1 MELETKLK
9 RLLMGLGCL
18 LAIVSCAQSSTQ
30 TVTVFA
36 ASSLQEVYQQLGSE
50 FTQSH
55 PAYKLI
61 FSFDSSTQLARQI
74 IDGAPADVFASADM
88 NNMDLLALN
97 DEIAG
102 NSVVFATNQL
112 QIIVSPSAID
122 RIHSLADL
130 SNPDVVVVLAAT
142 DVPLGKY
149 TAEVVKAAG
158 VTISPASYE
167 PNAASVVSKVVSGEA
182 DAGIVYVS
190 DVVSAGLAAVGIDIP
205 SRSNV
210 EVLYPIAVTRSG
222 ALQSGAALWVNY
234 VLSEHSQEILHKYG
248 FAEVNDK

>member
-1 MELETKLK
+1 M
-9 RLLMGLGCL
+9 
-18 LAIVSCAQSSTQ
+18 
-30 TVTVFA
+30 
-36 ASSLQEVYQQLGSE
+36 
-50 FTQSH
+50 
-55 PAYKLI
+55 
-61 FSFDSSTQLARQI
+61 
-74 IDGAPADVFASADM
+74 
-88 NNMDLLALN
+88 
-97 DEIAG
+97 
-102 NSVVFATNQL
+102 
-112 QIIVSPSAID
+112 
-122 RIHSLADL
+122 
-130 SNPDVVVVLAAT
+130 LAAT

-149 TAEVVKAAG
+149 TAEVLKAAG

-248 FAEVNDK
+248 FAAVNDK